1 MRDETEMHADANNDP
16 LAEATGDVNH
26 EAGNPPSIATDGMP
40 RRDALR
46 VMAAAAVVP
55 MLPSPGA
62 AAPGATSV
70 RREPLPLLDE
80 ALQPVRKKG
89 PRGTPSDPV
98 LQVAKADWKMQL
110 SLRELTTL
118 SALCDMIIPADAKSP
133 AASAVGAPGFI
144 NEWASRPGGEAS
156 LVRVRGGL
164 AWLDRE
170 SQSRFGKRFH
180 LATNA
185 QRTQICDDICYL
197 PKAKPEHQFA
207 AQFFDTV
214 RDQTA
219 TAFYTTPQGWKDIG
233 YIGNVALPT
242 FEGPNAAIRKQ
253 IGVE

>member
-1 MRDETEMHADANNDP
+1 MNSQMRDESHAEN
-16 LAEATGDVNH
+16 AENLDEAVISAEGAETPATLSL
-26 EAGNPPSIATDGMP
+26 EMP

-46 VMAAAAVVP
+46 VMAAVAVVP
-55 MLPSPGA
+55 MIPATA
-62 AAPGATSV
+62 AAATAKV
-70 RREPLPLLDE
+70 AREPLPLLDD
-80 ALQPVRKKG
+80 AQQPVRKKG

-98 LQVAKADWKMQL
+98 LQVAKADWKMLL

-133 AASAVGAPGFI
+133 AASTVGAPGYI

-170 SQSRFGKRFH
+170 SNTRFGKRFH

-207 AQFFDTV
+207 AQFFDTI

-219 TAFYTTPQGWKDIG
+219 TAFYTTPQGWKDLG
-233 YIGNVALPT
+233 YIGNVAIPK

-253 IGVE
+253 IGLE

>member
-1 MRDETEMHADANNDP
+1 MSDDSTNP
-16 LAEATGDVNH
+16 
-26 EAGNPPSIATDGMP
+26 AGGVG
-40 RRDALR
+40 RRDALK

-55 MLPSPGA
+55 MLPDTVE
-62 AAPGATSV
+62 AAPAPIS
-70 RREPLPLLDE
+70 REPLPLLDE
-80 ALQPVRKKG
+80 PQRPVKRKG
-89 PRGTPSDPV
+89 PRGTPSDPI
-98 LQVAKADWKMQL
+98 LQVAKADWPMKL

-118 SALCDMIIPADAKSP
+118 GALCDMIIPADAKSP
-133 AASAVGAPGFI
+133 SASAVGASGYI

-170 SQSRFGKRFH
+170 AQARFGTRFH

-185 QRTQICDDICYL
+185 QRTQICDEICYL

-207 AQFFDTV
+207 AQFFDTI

-219 TAFYTTPQGWKDIG
+219 TAFYTTPAGWKDLG

-242 FEGPNAAIRKQ
+242 FEGPNAAVRKQ
-253 IGVE
+253 IGLE

>member
-1 MRDETEMHADANNDP
+1 MRDETENA
-16 LAEATGDVNH
+16 
-26 EAGNPPSIATDGMP
+26 AGVG
-40 RRDALR
+40 RRDALK

-55 MLPSPGA
+55 MLPDTA
-62 AAPGATSV
+62 TAAPAPEPT

-80 ALQPVRKKG
+80 QQRPVKRKG

-98 LQVAKADWKMQL
+98 LQVAKADWPMLL

-118 SALCDMIIPADAKSP
+118 SALCDMIIPADEKSP
-133 AASAVGAPGFI
+133 SASSVGAPGFI

-170 SQSRFGKRFH
+170 SQARFGKRFH

-197 PKAKPEHQFA
+197 PKAKPEFRFA
-207 AQFFDTV
+207 AQFFDTI

-233 YIGNVALPT
+233 YIGNVAMPT

-253 IGVE
+253 IGLE

>member
-1 MRDETEMHADANNDP
+1 MRDETTHDGHDDVEANAGVDAGVD
-16 LAEATGDVNH
+16 
-26 EAGNPPSIATDGMP
+26 AGIP

-55 MLPSPGA
+55 MLPTSASA
-62 AAPGATSV
+62 ASAPAVFT
-70 RREPLPLLDE
+70 REPLPLLDD
-80 ALQPVRKKG
+80 ALQPAKRKG

-118 SALCDMIIPADAKSP
+118 SVLCDMIIPADAKSP
-133 AASAVGAPGFI
+133 AASAVGAPGYI
-144 NEWASRPGGEAS
+144 NEWASRPGGENS

-170 SQSRFGKRFH
+170 SNARFGKRFH

-185 QRTQICDDICYL
+185 QRTAICDDICYL

-207 AQFFDTV
+207 AQFFDTI

-219 TAFYTTPQGWKDIG
+219 TAFYTTPQGWKDLG
-233 YIGNVALPT
+233 YIGNVALPK

-253 IGVE
+253 IGLE

>member
-1 MRDETEMHADANNDP
+1 MSDENTTP
-16 LAEATGDVNH
+16 STG
-26 EAGNPPSIATDGMP
+26 IA
-40 RRDALR
+40 RRDALK
-46 VMAAAAVVP
+46 VLAAAAVVP
-55 MLPSPGA
+55 MLPDTAA
-62 AAPGATSV
+62 AAPAPAVS
-70 RREPLPLLDE
+70 REPLPLLDE
-80 ALQPVRKKG
+80 QQRPIKRKG

-98 LQVAKADWKMQL
+98 LQVAKADWPMKL

-133 AASAVGAPGFI
+133 AASTVGAPGYI
-144 NEWASRPGGEAS
+144 NEWASRPGGDAS

-170 SQSRFGKRFH
+170 SQTRFGTRFH

-207 AQFFDTV
+207 AQFFDTI

-219 TAFYTTPQGWKDIG
+219 TAFYTTPAGWKDLG
-233 YIGNVALPT
+233 YIGNVAMPT
-242 FEGPNAAIRKQ
+242 FEGPNLAIRRRL
-253 IGVE
+253 GLA